1 MFEATKKLSG
11 GDLKFLNRARN
22 LTILEMC
29 FVGAPLVVLFF
40 VLKDLFNDSLS
51 REKII
56 LFTLFLGVAVIFRV
70 IFAMY
75 AYIDNSISGVEFTC
89 STRVKLGEKLRKL
102 PMGFFARR
110 DIGELNNTV
119 LFDVTKVEHVITHI
133 YSKLIGCIVL
143 STITA
148 IFLLFIDW
156 RLALAMMVAVPIAL
170 PMLLWAEKTVA
181 ARTDR
186 VIDAQ
191 ENTTSQ
197 VLEYLM
203 GMKVIKSFN
212 QIGEKFRRLDGSM
225 RKLKDAAIKLEF
237 GVGKGVISY
246 SAILEV
252 GFVFLILLGTY
263 LTFDGDLKT
272 EIFLIFL
279 VISLHFY
286 APLRSIGVFFPELRY
301 MEKAGGRINNVLEET
316 PLPEPEEDTELEI
329 YDIEFHNVSFSY
341 KKTQVLKNVSFK
353 APERSITALVGA
365 SGSGKTTITNLIA
378 RFWDVDSG
386 EVIIGGKNVKDMKTD
401 TLLSYISM
409 VFQDVYLFNDTIFN
423 NIKIGKKDATRE
435 EVINAAKTARCHE
448 FIEKLP
454 DGYDTMVGEG
464 GATLSGGEKQRI
476 SIARAILKDTPIVLL
491 DEATAFLDPEN
502 EKHVQ
507 EAIDELVKSKTLII
521 IAHRLSTIVGADQI
535 RVLENG
541 ELTEQGKHEELIKND
556 RFYSRLWKERQR
568 AGGWKLTRRGALR
581 EETGIKGGK
590 MVNENA

>member
-1 MFEATKKLSG
+1 MFEATKKLAG

-29 FVGAPLVVLFF
+29 FTGAPLIVLFF
-40 VLKDLFNDSLS
+40 VLKFLFNDSLS
-51 REKII
+51 QENI
-56 LFTLFLGVAVIFRV
+56 LLLTLFLGVAVLFRV
-70 IFAMY
+70 VSSMY

-89 STRVKLGEKLRKL
+89 STRVKLGERLRKL
-102 PMGFFARR
+102 PMGFFARQ

-119 LFDVTKVEHVITHI
+119 LFDVAKVEHVITHI
-133 YSKLIGCIVL
+133 YARLIGCIVL

-156 RLALAMMVAVPIAL
+156 RLALVMIVAVPIAL

-191 ENTTSQ
+191 EDTTSQ

-203 GMKVIKSFN
+203 GIKVIKSFN
-212 QIGEKFRRLDGSM
+212 QTGEKFHRLDSSM

-237 GVGKGVISY
+237 GSGKGILSY
-246 SAILEV
+246 SAILEM

-263 LTFDGDLKT
+263 LTFDGALET

-286 APLRSIGVFFPELRY
+286 APLRSIGMFFPELRF
-301 MEKAGGRINNVLEET
+301 MEKAGDRINEILEEP
-316 PLPEPEEDTELEI
+316 PLPEPREDTELENF
-329 YDIEFHNVSFSY
+329 DIEFHNVYFSY

-386 EVIIGGKNVKDMKTD
+386 EVIVGGKNVKDMKTD

-409 VFQDVYLFNDTIFN
+409 VFQHVYLFNDTIFN
-423 NIKIGKKDATRE
+423 NIKIGKKNATHE

-464 GATLSGGEKQRI
+464 GSTLSGGEKQRI
-476 SIARAILKDTPIVLL
+476 SIARAILKDMPIVLL

-521 IAHRLSTIVGADQI
+521 IAHRLSTIVKADQI
-535 RVLENG
+535 LVLENG
-541 ELTEQGKHEELIKND
+541 ELTEQGKHEELIKNG
-556 RFYSRLWKERQR
+556 RFYSHLWKERQR
-568 AGGWKLTRRGALR
+568 AGGWKLTRRALR
-581 EETGIKGGK
+581 YDAEIKGSK
-590 MVNENA
+590 RVNKND

>member
-156 RLALAMMVAVPIAL
+156 RLALAMVVAVPIAL

-212 QIGEKFRRLDGSM
+212 QIGEKFHRLDGSM

-263 LTFDGDLKT
+263 LTFDGALKT

-286 APLRSIGVFFPELRY
+286 APLRSIGVFFPELRF
-301 MEKAGGRINNVLEET
+301 MEKAGGRINKVLEET
-316 PLPEPEEDTELEI
+316 PLPEPEEDTELEK
-329 YDIEFHNVSFSY
+329 YDIEFHNVYFSY

-386 EVIIGGKNVKDMKTD
+386 EVIIGGRNVKDMKTD

-521 IAHRLSTIVGADQI
+521 IAHRLSTIVNADRI
-535 RVLENG
+535 LVLENG

-556 RFYSRLWKERQR
+556 RFYSRLWRERQR
-568 AGGWKLTRRGALR
+568 AGGWKLTRRALR
-581 EETGIKGGK
+581 EETEIKGSK
-590 MVNENA
+590 RVNKND

>member
-29 FVGAPLVVLFF
+29 FEGAPLVVLFF

-51 REKII
+51 RENIL

-70 IFAMY
+70 LFAMY
-75 AYIDNSISGVEFTC
+75 AYIDNSISGVELTC

-133 YSKLIGCIVL
+133 YSKLIGCMVL

-156 RLALAMMVAVPIAL
+156 RLALAMLVAVPIAL

-186 VIDAQ
+186 VLDAQ

-237 GVGKGVISY
+237 GVGKGVVSY

-263 LTFDGDLKT
+263 LTFDGALKT

-301 MEKAGGRINNVLEET
+301 MEKAGGRINKVLEET
-316 PLPEPEEDTELEI
+316 PLPEPEEDTELEN

-341 KKTQVLKNVSFK
+341 KKTQVLKNISFK

-386 EVIIGGKNVKDMKTD
+386 EVIIGSKNVKDMKTD

-423 NIKIGKKDATRE
+423 NIKIGKKNATRE

-476 SIARAILKDTPIVLL
+476 SIARAMLKDAPIVLL

-535 RVLENG
+535 LVLENG
-541 ELTEQGKHEELIKND
+541 ELTEQGKHEELITND
-556 RFYSRLWKERQR
+556 RFYSHLWKERQR
-568 AGGWKLTRRGALR
+568 AGGWKLTRRALR
-581 EETGIKGGK
+581 EETGIKGSK
-590 MVNENA
+590 MANENA

>member
-29 FVGAPLVVLFF
+29 FEGAPLVVLFF

-51 REKII
+51 RENIL
-56 LFTLFLGVAVIFRV
+56 LFTLFLGVAVIFRL

-75 AYIDNSISGVEFTC
+75 AYIDNSISGVELTC

-156 RLALAMMVAVPIAL
+156 RLALAMVVAVPIAL

-186 VIDAQ
+186 VLDAQ

-237 GVGKGVISY
+237 GVGKGVVSY

-263 LTFDGDLKT
+263 LTFDGALKT

-279 VISLHFY
+279 VISLYFY

-301 MEKAGGRINNVLEET
+301 MEKAGGRINSVLEEI
-316 PLPEPEEDTELEI
+316 PLPEPEEDTELEN

-341 KKTQVLKNVSFK
+341 KKTQVLKNISFK

-423 NIKIGKKDATRE
+423 NIKIGKKNATHE

-476 SIARAILKDTPIVLL
+476 SIARAMLKDAPIVLL

-535 RVLENG
+535 LVLENG
-541 ELTEQGKHEELIKND
+541 ELTEQGKHEELITND
-556 RFYSRLWKERQR
+556 RFYSHLWKERQR
-568 AGGWKLTRRGALR
+568 AGGWKLTRRALR
-581 EETGIKGGK
+581 VETEIKGGK

>member
-156 RLALAMMVAVPIAL
+156 RLALAMIVAVPIAL

-237 GVGKGVISY
+237 GAGKGVISY

-263 LTFDGDLKT
+263 LTFDGALKT

-301 MEKAGGRINNVLEET
+301 MEKAGGRINSVLEET
-316 PLPEPEEDTELEI
+316 PLPEPEEDTELEK
-329 YDIEFHNVSFSY
+329 YDIEFRNVYFSY
-341 KKTQVLKNVSFK
+341 KKTQVLKNISFK
-353 APERSITALVGA
+353 APQRSITALVGA

-476 SIARAILKDTPIVLL
+476 SIARAILKDTAIVLL

-535 RVLENG
+535 LVLENG

-568 AGGWKLTRRGALR
+568 AGGWKLTRRALR
-581 EETGIKGGK
+581 VETEIKGGK

>member
-29 FVGAPLVVLFF
+29 FEGAPLVVLFF

-51 REKII
+51 RENIL

-70 IFAMY
+70 LFAMY
-75 AYIDNSISGVEFTC
+75 AYIDNSISGVELTC

-133 YSKLIGCIVL
+133 YSKLIGCMVL

-156 RLALAMMVAVPIAL
+156 RLALAMLVAVPIAL

-186 VIDAQ
+186 VLDAQ

-237 GVGKGVISY
+237 GVGKGVVSY

-263 LTFDGDLKT
+263 LTFDGALKT

-279 VISLHFY
+279 VISLYFY

-301 MEKAGGRINNVLEET
+301 MEKAGGRINSVLEEI
-316 PLPEPEEDTELEI
+316 PLPEPEEDTELEN

-341 KKTQVLKNVSFK
+341 KKTQVLKNISFK

-386 EVIIGGKNVKDMKTD
+386 EVIIGSKNVKDMKTD

-423 NIKIGKKDATRE
+423 NIKIGKKNATRE

-476 SIARAILKDTPIVLL
+476 SIARAMLKDAPIVLL

-535 RVLENG
+535 LVLENG
-541 ELTEQGKHEELIKND
+541 ELTEQGKHEELITND
-556 RFYSRLWKERQR
+556 RFYSHLWKERQR
-568 AGGWKLTRRGALR
+568 AGGWKLTRRALR
-581 EETGIKGGK
+581 EETGIKGSK
-590 MVNENA
+590 MANENA

>member
-29 FVGAPLVVLFF
+29 FEGAPLVVLFF

-51 REKII
+51 RENIL

-75 AYIDNSISGVEFTC
+75 AYIDNSISGVELTC

-156 RLALAMMVAVPIAL
+156 RLALAMVVAVPIAL

-186 VIDAQ
+186 VLDAQ

-237 GVGKGVISY
+237 GVGKGVVSY

-263 LTFDGDLKT
+263 LTFDGALKT

-279 VISLHFY
+279 VISLYFY

-301 MEKAGGRINNVLEET
+301 MEKAGGRINKVLEET
-316 PLPEPEEDTELEI
+316 PLPEPEEDTELEN

-341 KKTQVLKNVSFK
+341 KKTQVLKNISFK

-423 NIKIGKKDATRE
+423 NIKIGKKNATRE

-476 SIARAILKDTPIVLL
+476 SIARAMLKDAPIVLL

-535 RVLENG
+535 LVLENG

-556 RFYSRLWKERQR
+556 RFYCHLWKERQR
-568 AGGWKLTRRGALR
+568 AGGWKLTRRALR
-581 EETGIKGGK
+581 EETGIKGSK
-590 MVNENA
+590 MANENA

>member
-29 FVGAPLVVLFF
+29 FEGAPLVVLFF

-51 REKII
+51 RENIL

-70 IFAMY
+70 LFAMY
-75 AYIDNSISGVEFTC
+75 AYIDNSISGVELTC

-133 YSKLIGCIVL
+133 YSKLIGCMVL

-156 RLALAMMVAVPIAL
+156 RLALAMLVAVPIAL

-186 VIDAQ
+186 VLDAQ

-237 GVGKGVISY
+237 GVGKGVVSY

-263 LTFDGDLKT
+263 LTFDGALKT

-279 VISLHFY
+279 VISLYFY

-301 MEKAGGRINNVLEET
+301 MEKAGGRINKVLEET
-316 PLPEPEEDTELEI
+316 PLPEPEEDTELEN

-341 KKTQVLKNVSFK
+341 KKTQVLKNISFK

-386 EVIIGGKNVKDMKTD
+386 EVIIGSKNVKDMKTD

-423 NIKIGKKDATRE
+423 NIKIGKKNATRE

-476 SIARAILKDTPIVLL
+476 SIARAMLKDAPIVLL

-535 RVLENG
+535 LVLENG

-556 RFYSRLWKERQR
+556 RFYSHLWKERQR
-568 AGGWKLTRRGALR
+568 AGGWKLTRRALR
-581 EETGIKGGK
+581 EETGIKGSK
-590 MVNENA
+590 MANENA

>member
-29 FVGAPLVVLFF
+29 FEGAPLVVLFF

-51 REKII
+51 RENIL
-56 LFTLFLGVAVIFRV
+56 LFTLFLGVAVIFRL

-75 AYIDNSISGVEFTC
+75 AYIDNSISGVELTC

-156 RLALAMMVAVPIAL
+156 RLALAMVVAVPIAL

-186 VIDAQ
+186 VLDAQ

-237 GVGKGVISY
+237 GVGKGVVSY

-263 LTFDGDLKT
+263 LTFDGALKT

-279 VISLHFY
+279 VISLYFY

-301 MEKAGGRINNVLEET
+301 MEKAGGRINSVLEEI
-316 PLPEPEEDTELEI
+316 PLPEPEEDTELEN

-341 KKTQVLKNVSFK
+341 KKTQVLKNISFK

-423 NIKIGKKDATRE
+423 NIKIGKKNATHE

-476 SIARAILKDTPIVLL
+476 SIARAMLKDAPIVLL

-535 RVLENG
+535 LVLENG
-541 ELTEQGKHEELIKND
+541 ELTEQGKHEELITND
-556 RFYSRLWKERQR
+556 RFYSHLWKERQR
-568 AGGWKLTRRGALR
+568 AGGWKLTRRALR
-581 EETGIKGGK
+581 EETGIKGSK
-590 MVNENA
+590 MANENA

>member
-29 FVGAPLVVLFF
+29 FEGAPLVVLFF

-156 RLALAMMVAVPIAL
+156 RLALAMVVAVPIAL

-263 LTFDGDLKT
+263 LTFDGALKT

-301 MEKAGGRINNVLEET
+301 MEKAGGRINKVLEET
-316 PLPEPEEDTELEI
+316 PLPEPEEDTELEN

-341 KKTQVLKNVSFK
+341 KKTQVLKNISFK

-535 RVLENG
+535 LVLENG
-541 ELTEQGKHEELIKND
+541 ELTEQGKHEELITND
-556 RFYSRLWKERQR
+556 RFYSHLWKERQR
-568 AGGWKLTRRGALR
+568 AGGWKLTRRALR
-581 EETGIKGGK
+581 EETGIKGSK
-590 MVNENA
+590 MANENA

>member
-29 FVGAPLVVLFF
+29 FEGAPLVVLFF
-40 VLKDLFNDSLS
+40 VLQDLFNDSLS
-51 REKII
+51 REKIL

-75 AYIDNSISGVEFTC
+75 AYIDNSISGVELTC

-133 YSKLIGCIVL
+133 YSKLIGCMVL

-156 RLALAMMVAVPIAL
+156 RLALAMLVAVPIAL

-186 VIDAQ
+186 VLDAQ

-237 GVGKGVISY
+237 GVGKGVVSY

-263 LTFDGDLKT
+263 LTFDGALKT

-279 VISLHFY
+279 VISLYFY

-301 MEKAGGRINNVLEET
+301 MEKAGGRINKVLEET
-316 PLPEPEEDTELEI
+316 PLPEPEEDTELEN

-341 KKTQVLKNVSFK
+341 KKTQVLKNISFK

-386 EVIIGGKNVKDMKTD
+386 EVIIGSKNVKDMKTD

-423 NIKIGKKDATRE
+423 NIKIGKKNATRE

-476 SIARAILKDTPIVLL
+476 SIARAMLKDAPIVLL

-535 RVLENG
+535 LVLENG

-556 RFYSRLWKERQR
+556 RFYSHLWKERQR
-568 AGGWKLTRRGALR
+568 AGGWKLTRRALR
-581 EETGIKGGK
+581 EETGIKGSK
-590 MVNENA
+590 MANENA

>member
-29 FVGAPLVVLFF
+29 FEGAPLVVLFF

-51 REKII
+51 RENIL

-70 IFAMY
+70 LFAMY
-75 AYIDNSISGVEFTC
+75 AYIDNSISGVELTC

-133 YSKLIGCIVL
+133 YSKLIGCMVL

-156 RLALAMMVAVPIAL
+156 RLALAMLVAVPIAL

-186 VIDAQ
+186 VLDAQ

-237 GVGKGVISY
+237 GVGKGVVSY

-263 LTFDGDLKT
+263 LTFDGALKT

-279 VISLHFY
+279 VISLYFY

-301 MEKAGGRINNVLEET
+301 MEKAGGRINKVLEET
-316 PLPEPEEDTELEI
+316 PLPEPEEDTELEN

-341 KKTQVLKNVSFK
+341 KKTQVLKNISFK

-423 NIKIGKKDATRE
+423 NIKIGKKNATRE

-476 SIARAILKDTPIVLL
+476 SIARAMLKDAPIVLL

-535 RVLENG
+535 LVLENG
-541 ELTEQGKHEELIKND
+541 ELTEQGKHEELITND
-556 RFYSRLWKERQR
+556 RFYSHLWKERQR
-568 AGGWKLTRRGALR
+568 AGGWKLTRRALR
-581 EETGIKGGK
+581 EETGIKGSK
-590 MVNENA
+590 MANENA

>member
-51 REKII
+51 REKI
-56 LFTLFLGVAVIFRV
+56 LLLTLFLVVAFIFRV

-75 AYIDNSISGVEFTC
+75 AYIDNSISGVELTC

-156 RLALAMMVAVPIAL
+156 RLALAMVVAVPIAL

-186 VIDAQ
+186 VLDAQ

-237 GVGKGVISY
+237 GAGKGVVSY

-263 LTFDGDLKT
+263 LTFGGALKT

-286 APLRSIGVFFPELRY
+286 APLRSIGMFFPELRF
-301 MEKAGGRINNVLEET
+301 MEKAGGRINSVLEET
-316 PLPEPEEDTELEI
+316 PLPEPEEDTELEK
-329 YDIEFHNVSFSY
+329 YDIEFRNVSFSY
-341 KKTQVLKNVSFK
+341 KKTQVLKNINFK
-353 APERSITALVGA
+353 AAEQSITALVGA

-423 NIKIGKKDATRE
+423 NIKIGKKDATHE
-435 EVINAAKTARCHE
+435 GVINAAKTARCHE

-535 RVLENG
+535 LVLENG

-568 AGGWKLTRRGALR
+568 AGGWKLTRRALR
-581 EETGIKGGK
+581 EETGIKGSK
-590 MVNENA
+590 RVNENA

>member
-29 FVGAPLVVLFF
+29 FEGAPLVVLFF

-51 REKII
+51 RENIL

-70 IFAMY
+70 LFAMY
-75 AYIDNSISGVEFTC
+75 AYIDNSISGVELTC

-133 YSKLIGCIVL
+133 YSKLIGCMVL

-156 RLALAMMVAVPIAL
+156 RLALAMLVAVPIAL

-186 VIDAQ
+186 VLDAQ

-237 GVGKGVISY
+237 GVGKGVVSY

-263 LTFDGDLKT
+263 LTFDGALKT

-279 VISLHFY
+279 VISLYFY

-301 MEKAGGRINNVLEET
+301 MEKAGGRINKVLEET
-316 PLPEPEEDTELEI
+316 PLPEPEEDTELEN

-341 KKTQVLKNVSFK
+341 KKTQVLKNISFK

-386 EVIIGGKNVKDMKTD
+386 EVIIGSKNVKDMKTD

-423 NIKIGKKDATRE
+423 NIKIGKKNATHE

-476 SIARAILKDTPIVLL
+476 SIARAMLKDAPIVLL

-535 RVLENG
+535 LVLENG

-556 RFYSRLWKERQR
+556 RFYSHLWKERQR
-568 AGGWKLTRRGALR
+568 AGGWKLTRRALR
-581 EETGIKGGK
+581 EETGIKGSK
-590 MVNENA
+590 MANENA

>member
-1 MFEATKKLSG
+1 MFDATKKLSG

-29 FVGAPLVVLFF
+29 FEGAPLVVLFF

-51 REKII
+51 IEKI
-56 LFTLFLGVAVIFRV
+56 LLLTLFLVVAFIFRW
-70 IFAMY
+70 ISALY
-75 AYIDNSISGVEFTC
+75 AYIDNSTSGVELTC
-89 STRVKLGEKLRKL
+89 STRVKLGERLRKL
-102 PMGFFARR
+102 PMGFFARQ
-110 DIGELNNTV
+110 DIGELNHTV
-119 LFDVTKVEHVITHI
+119 LFDVEKVEYVITHI

-156 RLALAMMVAVPIAL
+156 RLGLAMVVAVPIAL

-186 VIDAQ
+186 VLDAQ

-225 RKLKDAAIKLEF
+225 RKLKDASIKLEF
-237 GVGKGVISY
+237 GVGRGVVSY

-263 LTFDGDLKT
+263 LTFDGALKT

-286 APLRSIGVFFPELRY
+286 APLRAIGTFFPELRY
-301 MEKAGGRINNVLEET
+301 MEKAGGRVNKVLEET
-316 PLPEPEEDTELEI
+316 PLPEPEEDTELEK

-341 KKTQVLKNVSFK
+341 KKTHVLKNVSFK
-353 APERSITALVGA
+353 APEQSITALVGA

-535 RVLENG
+535 LVLENG

-568 AGGWKLTRRGALR
+568 ARGWKIT
-581 EETGIKGGK
+581 K
-590 MVNENA
+590 VQ

>member
-156 RLALAMMVAVPIAL
+156 RLALAMVVAVPIAL

-237 GVGKGVISY
+237 GAGKGVISY

-263 LTFDGDLKT
+263 LTFDGALKT

-286 APLRSIGVFFPELRY
+286 APLRSIGQFFPELRF
-301 MEKAGGRINNVLEET
+301 MEKAGGRINSVLEET
-316 PLPEPEEDTELEI
+316 PLPEPKEDTELEK
-329 YDIEFHNVSFSY
+329 YDIEFRNVSFSY
-341 KKTQVLKNVSFK
+341 KKTQVLKNISFK
-353 APERSITALVGA
+353 APERGITALVGA

-386 EVIIGGKNVKDMKTD
+386 EVVIGGKNIKDMKTD

-435 EVINAAKTARCHE
+435 EVVKAAETARCHE

-454 DGYDTMVGEG
+454 DGYNTMVGEG

-507 EAIDELVKSKTLII
+507 EAIDELVTSKTLII

-535 RVLENG
+535 LVLENG

-568 AGGWKLTRRGALR
+568 AGGWKLTRRALR
-581 EETGIKGGK
+581 EETGIKGSK
-590 MVNENA
+590 MANENA

>member
-29 FVGAPLVVLFF
+29 FEGAPLVVLFF

-51 REKII
+51 RENIL

-70 IFAMY
+70 LFAMY
-75 AYIDNSISGVEFTC
+75 AYIDNSISGVELTC

-133 YSKLIGCIVL
+133 YSKLIGCMVL

-156 RLALAMMVAVPIAL
+156 RLALAMLVAVPIAL

-186 VIDAQ
+186 VLDAQ

-237 GVGKGVISY
+237 GVGKGVVSY

-263 LTFDGDLKT
+263 LTFDGALKT

-279 VISLHFY
+279 VISLYFY

-301 MEKAGGRINNVLEET
+301 MEKAGGRINKVLEET
-316 PLPEPEEDTELEI
+316 PLPEPEEDTELEN

-341 KKTQVLKNVSFK
+341 KKTQVLKNISFK

-386 EVIIGGKNVKDMKTD
+386 EVIIGSKNVKDMKTD

-423 NIKIGKKDATRE
+423 NIKIGKKNATRE

-476 SIARAILKDTPIVLL
+476 SIARAMLKDAPIVLL

-535 RVLENG
+535 LVLENG
-541 ELTEQGKHEELIKND
+541 ELTEQGKHEELITND
-556 RFYSRLWKERQR
+556 RFYSHLWKERQR
-568 AGGWKLTRRGALR
+568 AGGWKLTRRALR
-581 EETGIKGGK
+581 EETGIKGSK
-590 MVNENA
+590 MANENA